1 MIFTRLS
8 LKNFKSYDEAE
19 IKFNEGISVIV
30 GENGAGKSTILEAIS
45 FALFKQHTAKKID
58 DLIRNGSDDGMYVEL
73 DFISNGK
80 EYRVVRDK
88 KSAQLKSTFLKK
100 TSSNSSFIPV
110 CAGDKEVTNEIRSVL
125 DIDSDL
131 FLNAIYIRQGE
142 IAELVDK
149 TAAEKKQLIGK
160 LLGIDSLEKAW
171 KNLQPFI
178 SSYENKKSELKGRLA
193 SADETY
199 EEREKKISLLNTL
212 KERGLELEK
221 EVAEVTELKE
231 EIAND
236 KLNMEREKEIYDNFC
251 HNLEVEQE
259 ALASLEKDKSIL
271 HDRLDEIKEAE
282 EKMLRLEKFTKKLP
296 LYLDFEKS
304 VTSIQQL
311 KVKEDEINSNLESIQ
326 EQKAIVEAEQEGYSN
341 YMACEEELEK
351 LKDRKS
357 KIEQELVGITQL
369 EENKRE
375 LLKVIEE
382 NRNDINSFFSTT
394 KDELYDNGLSQDI
407 LADVDKFSQLE
418 EVTNNFL
425 EEISDKIE
433 SINKEIN
440 EKKEENVK
448 FKEAM
453 KAADKPLNELDE
465 VDNQCPLCQSEI
477 TSAKKVELKK
487 YYSDII
493 SENRSLIYNND
504 ENIHLLKKNRDNFA
518 QKEENVK
525 EISKNIIEYKHKFAQ
540 LEKDLGKLNRIDE
553 GLESKDYINSK
564 LGEIILSISREEVK
578 HEEYQASYE
587 KYNKAKGALDVL
599 DSETETQYN
608 LNQVQNEIDTHIR
621 NIEIA
626 IEQDSHLSNDITTQE
641 LQNRI
646 NDLKQK
652 EEEYNQLKGFVKNK
666 KSLEGQLTSKKE
678 DIDWKY
684 NKIDNIKSNIEN
696 SKYDRE
702 KYDKLIYSSE
712 VFEKRY
718 ERFSEELNGIK
729 GQSKEVIEQV
739 KSLTTKVLE
748 DNRAKEEL
756 DGVNKYLIILNSIR
770 ELYGKNGIQKDLRNY
785 SKPVIQKYTKDFFNQ
800 FNFNYSD
807 LILDDNYD
815 VSVFGPEGE
824 TSLNMVSGGEK
835 IAIALA
841 LRLGIT
847 QAMSK
852 GDLETI
858 LLDEPTIYLDSF
870 RKHELINLLKE
881 MSMLPQM
888 IIVTH
893 ETQLENAATNL
904 IKVEK
909 NNGISKVIIEN

>member
-1 MIFTRLS
+1 MIFTKLT
-8 LKNFKSYDEAE
+8 LKNFKSYDNAE
-19 IKFNEGISVIV
+19 ITFDKGISVIV

-58 DLIRNGSDDGMYVEL
+58 DLIRNGSDKGMYVDLE
-73 DFISNGK
+73 FISNGI
-80 EYRVVRDK
+80 EYKIVRDK
-88 KSAQLKSTFLKK
+88 TGSTLKSTFLKK
-100 TSSNSSFIPV
+100 TSHSSGFIPV
-110 CAGDKEVTNEIRSVL
+110 CAGDKEVANEIRSVL

-171 KNLQPFI
+171 KNIQPFI
-178 SSYENKKSELKGRLA
+178 SSYENKKAELKGKLA

-199 EEREKKISLLNTL
+199 EEREKKISLLNSL

-221 EVAEVTELKE
+221 QVAEVTELKE
-231 EIAND
+231 EIASD

-251 HNLEVEQE
+251 RNLEMEQE
-259 ALASLEKDKSIL
+259 SLASLEKDKSLL

-282 EKMLRLEKFTKKLP
+282 DKMLRLEKFTKKLP

-304 VTSIQQL
+304 VTSIQKL
-311 KVKEDEINSNLESIQ
+311 KEDEVKIKNNLKAIE
-326 EQKAIVEAEQEGYSN
+326 EQKAIVESEHEGYTN
-341 YMACEEELEK
+341 YVACEEELEK

-369 EENKRE
+369 EEDKKE
-375 LLKVIEE
+375 LMKVIEE
-382 NRNDINSFFSTT
+382 SRNDIEGFFIKT
-394 KDELYDNGLSQDI
+394 KDELHDNGVSQGDI
-407 LADVDKFSQLE
+407 AEIKKFTELDVA
-418 EVTNNFL
+418 TNNFL
-425 EEISDKIE
+425 
-433 SINKEIN
+433 KEIN
-440 EKKEENVK
+440 EKIRSLDKEISEKKEENIK
-448 FKEAM
+448 FKEAI
-453 KAADKPLNELDE
+453 KGAEKPLHELDN
-465 VDNQCPLCQSEI
+465 VDNRCPLCQSEI
-477 TSAKKVELKK
+477 TSVKKVELKK
-487 YYSDII
+487 YYSDMIN
-493 SENRSLIYNND
+493 ENKSLIYSND
-504 ENIHLLKKNRDNFA
+504 ETIHLLNKNRDNFVT
-518 QKEENVK
+518 KEEK
-525 EISKNIIEYKHKFAQ
+525 IEEISKGIIEYKQKFAQ

-553 GLESKDYINSK
+553 GLESKDYVNTK
-564 LGEIILSISREEVK
+564 LGEIVLSISKEEVK
-578 HEEYQASYE
+578 HEEYKDSYE

-599 DSETETQYN
+599 DSDTETQYK
-608 LNQVQNEIDTHIR
+608 LNQVNNEIDSHLR
-621 NIEIA
+621 NIQLA
-626 IEQDSHLSNDITTQE
+626 IEQDSHLSSSITTQE
-641 LQNRI
+641 LQQRI
-646 NDLKQK
+646 DDLKQK

-684 NKIDNIKSNIEN
+684 NKIDNIKSNIKS
-696 SKYDRE
+696 SKYNQE
-702 KYDKLIYSSE
+702 KYEKLIYSSE

-718 ERFSEELNGIK
+718 EKFSEELNGIK
-729 GQSKEVIEQV
+729 GQLKEVIEQV
-739 KSLTTKVLE
+739 KTLTTKVLE

-756 DGVNKYLIILNSIR
+756 NGINKYLIILNSIR

-807 LILDDNYD
+807 LILDDDYE

-909 NNGISKVIIEN
+909 SNGISNVIMEN

>member
-1 MIFTRLS
+1 M
-8 LKNFKSYDEAE
+8 
-19 IKFNEGISVIV
+19 
-30 GENGAGKSTILEAIS
+30 
-45 FALFKQHTAKKID
+45 
-58 DLIRNGSDDGMYVEL
+58 
-73 DFISNGK
+73 
-80 EYRVVRDK
+80 
-88 KSAQLKSTFLKK
+88 
-100 TSSNSSFIPV
+100 
-110 CAGDKEVTNEIRSVL
+110 
-125 DIDSDL
+125 
-131 FLNAIYIRQGE
+131 
-142 IAELVDK
+142 
-149 TAAEKKQLIGK
+149 
-160 LLGIDSLEKAW
+160 
-171 KNLQPFI
+171 
-178 SSYENKKSELKGRLA
+178 
-193 SADETY
+193 
-199 EEREKKISLLNTL
+199 
-212 KERGLELEK
+212 
-221 EVAEVTELKE
+221 
-231 EIAND
+231 
-236 KLNMEREKEIYDNFC
+236 
-251 HNLEVEQE
+251 
-259 ALASLEKDKSIL
+259 
-271 HDRLDEIKEAE
+271 
-282 EKMLRLEKFTKKLP
+282 
-296 LYLDFEKS
+296 
-304 VTSIQQL
+304 
-311 KVKEDEINSNLESIQ
+311 
-326 EQKAIVEAEQEGYSN
+326 
-341 YMACEEELEK
+341 
-351 LKDRKS
+351 
-357 KIEQELVGITQL
+357 
-369 EENKRE
+369 
-375 LLKVIEE
+375 
-382 NRNDINSFFSTT
+382 
-394 KDELYDNGLSQDI
+394 
-407 LADVDKFSQLE
+407 
-418 EVTNNFL
+418 
-425 EEISDKIE
+425 
-433 SINKEIN
+433 
-440 EKKEENVK
+440 
-448 FKEAM
+448 
-453 KAADKPLNELDE
+453 
-465 VDNQCPLCQSEI
+465 
-477 TSAKKVELKK
+477 
-487 YYSDII
+487 
-493 SENRSLIYNND
+493 
-504 ENIHLLKKNRDNFA
+504 KKNRDNFA

-893 ETQLENAATNL
+893 ETHLENAATNL